1 MYIIIYIII
10 YYYIYI
16 YITII
21 CVCECSACVCMCET
35 RVGGC
40 VRVRLC
46 CIESSRGLLMPEIP
60 RGVRAGVLA
69 DCCNDWESWQDLAL
83 GRLKGTANFTHERV

>member
-1 MYIIIYIII
+1 
-10 YYYIYI
+10 
-16 YITII
+16 
-21 CVCECSACVCMCET
+21 
-35 RVGGC
+35 
-40 VRVRLC
+40 
-46 CIESSRGLLMPEIP
+46 MPEIP